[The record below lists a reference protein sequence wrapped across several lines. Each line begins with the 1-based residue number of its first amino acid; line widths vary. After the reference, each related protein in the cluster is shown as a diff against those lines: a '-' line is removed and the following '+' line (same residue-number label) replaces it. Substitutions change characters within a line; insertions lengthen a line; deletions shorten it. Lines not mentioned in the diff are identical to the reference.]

1 MLDRLKALF
10 TADRP
15 GSKPAATGG
24 EELRLAAAALLV
36 EAARQDGHIDEV
48 ELAAIRSILMSRFAL
63 SAPDTEE
70 LVAEG
75 RKAVQEATQ
84 LYEFVRAVNEAI
96 PPERRVDIIEMLW
109 EVVYADGELDD
120 YEASLVRRVAG
131 LLYVPDQDSGAA
143 RKRVLERL
151 NFGASGDG

>member
-15 GSKPAATGG
+15 GLRPAATGG